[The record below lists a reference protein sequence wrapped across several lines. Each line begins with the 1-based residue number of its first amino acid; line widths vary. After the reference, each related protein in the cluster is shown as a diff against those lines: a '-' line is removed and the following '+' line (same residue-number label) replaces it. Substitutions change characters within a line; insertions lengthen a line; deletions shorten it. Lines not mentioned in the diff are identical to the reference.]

1 MIGKT
6 NRETKMRNLNDLIII
21 NDFTNQITKTKE
33 MNLILKKIDATNSL
47 IILDNESKKKI
58 FKSLRNLPNVKV
70 TDINHFSGFDVVKY
84 KKLILTVS
92 SVKELEKR
100 YK

>member
-1 MIGKT
+1 MDDFK
-6 NRETKMRNLNDLIII
+6 NEII
-21 NDFTNQITKTKE
+21 KTKD
-33 MNLILKKIDATNSL
+33 MSLILRKFDAINSL

-70 TDINHFSGFDVVKY
+70 SDINHFSGLDVVKY
-84 KKLILTVS
+84 KKLILTIS